1 MTKRKQCWQSWWH
14 QSMIIRMIIVTAM
27 MKAMEIMM
35 IVITTVLKT
44 IYNMTITVIMSIV
57 MGDDSRWTMMDFDG
71 WMRRMK
77 TTRLHFINIR
87 NHRVLAAFSIVTFSV
102 VVAEFSVFPVRNVV
116 LEKWGF
122 MRVSWNGGT
131 PKSSIL
137 YDRIFHYLRTP
148 PNRHWLLDVAQPA
161 GASLLV
167 GQQPA
172 LTCCIRSIF
181 MEWWSACDVSPWSS
195 LTSPTLPLHIS
206 VRPCISL
213 EWCHFWGAPWN

>member
-1 MTKRKQCWQSWWH
+1 
-14 QSMIIRMIIVTAM
+14 MIIRMIIVTAM

-57 MGDDSRWTMMDFDG
+57 MGDDRWTMMDFDG

-116 LEKWGF
+116 LEK
-122 MRVSWNGGT
+122 
-131 PKSSIL
+131 
-137 YDRIFHYLRTP
+137 
-148 PNRHWLLDVAQPA
+148 
-161 GASLLV
+161 
-167 GQQPA
+167 
-172 LTCCIRSIF
+172 
-181 MEWWSACDVSPWSS
+181 
-195 LTSPTLPLHIS
+195 
-206 VRPCISL
+206 
-213 EWCHFWGAPWN
+213 